1 LLEKYDTAVTA
12 PSTSTAMRG
21 RQPTIAAP
29 MPANAKTTGRTS
41 TVA

>member
-1 LLEKYDTAVTA
+1 
-12 PSTSTAMRG
+12 MRG

-41 TVA
+41 TVAMTIRSPGTTMSRARAP